1 MTIGPASGTTL
12 RNVLVLLLPP
22 GPLPRTG
29 AELLKLPMFSDE
41 PMNSPFFTGSFFAEF
56 VDMFK
61 RFCDTFNVFEFSDV
75 KADEDDEE
83 GDDDEADELSPNDF
97 SDFFAAATTPPP
109 PPPSPLPCSDNSDVV
124 DADFG
129 PNCCCTLLFEAT
141 VAFDEGTLF
150 SLMSASSVAL

>member
-1 MTIGPASGTTL
+1 MTTDPASGTRTDA
-12 RNVLVLLLPP
+12 LVLLLPP

-29 AELLKLPMFSDE
+29 AELLKLLMFSDE

-56 VDMFK
+56 VEMFR

-75 KADEDDEE
+75 KADDEE

-97 SDFFAAATTPPP
+97 NDFFAAATTPPP

-124 DADFG
+124 DDDFS
-129 PNCCCTLLFEAT
+129 PYCCCTLLFEAR